1 MAVCYLIDS
10 GGTVG
15 GDETE
20 GDAGWIEGVAILG
33 AVIVVV
39 LVTAVND
46 WQKERQF
53 RGLQDK
59 IESDHRISVMR
70 DGEFF
75 ECLVGEIV
83 VGDICLI
90 KYGMS
95 SDFNPSAFYVYYLD
109 FGESVKCD
117 SCFGCATLSL

>member
-1 MAVCYLIDS
+1 MGVNVFIGWRWPGYYLIDS
-10 GGTVG
+10 GGNVG

-33 AVIVVV
+33 AVLVVV

-90 KYGMS
+90 KYGTS
-95 SDFNPSAFYVYYLD
+95 HCQFLFTSN
-109 FGESVKCD
+109 
-117 SCFGCATLSL
+117 

>member
-1 MAVCYLIDS
+1 M
-10 GGTVG
+10 G

-33 AVIVVV
+33 AVLVVV

-90 KYGMS
+90 KYGMLQ
-95 SDFNPSAFYVYYLD
+95 Y
-109 FGESVKCD
+109 
-117 SCFGCATLSL
+117 